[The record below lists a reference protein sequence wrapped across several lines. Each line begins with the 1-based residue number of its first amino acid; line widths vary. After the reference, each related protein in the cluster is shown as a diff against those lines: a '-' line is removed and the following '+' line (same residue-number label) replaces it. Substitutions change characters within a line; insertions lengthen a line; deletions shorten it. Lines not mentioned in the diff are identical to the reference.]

1 VPADAVTP
9 ASGAA
14 PESAPAPGAADAFRT
29 GGAPAAVEAGGA
41 GKPVPAPGV
50 LRDNALK
57 NAFGDGAEL
66 FPPADG
72 SPQAVAVEYA
82 LGRLGVLGRT
92 GKGKFDA
99 AAQESLASFQAGHGL
114 PATGKLNRPTLDAM
128 DQALAAL
135 PKEVPAARAAD
146 PMKYLS
152 DFDARGLSKVV
163 VHDRSKPVNWN
174 HPEIQQAY
182 GKFVGEYWDVLKSNK
197 VETDC
202 KTMALLFMDRFR
214 AKVKNDLGV
223 QMPSP
228 GVPPLEWKA
237 ATAGKPVGY
246 FQRFSELPHARGGYE
261 QAQAIQKLD
270 PEASMIPGVDLMTPE
285 INANMVGQAAKT
297 AVAWDPA
304 NDNKGDRAKPEVPV
318 DQLRAGDLIFID
330 HTGDGRWDHTV
341 NVVKVEKDEQGHA
354 RKLVLAVGSFD
365 DMKDADGSTAPRG
378 GFEINNYAEEVT
390 VDLDA
395 SGKIVR
401 SETTYTSEPQYLV
414 KPRYSATNTLME
426 LRPNGRI
433 KVGRWGD

>member
-1 VPADAVTP
+1 
-9 ASGAA
+9 
-14 PESAPAPGAADAFRT
+14 
-29 GGAPAAVEAGGA
+29 
-41 GKPVPAPGV
+41 V
-50 LRDNALK
+50 LQDNALK
-57 NAFGDGAEL
+57 NAFGEGAEL

-82 LGRLGVLGRT
+82 LGRLGALGRT

-99 AAQESLASFQAGHGL
+99 EAQEALASFQAGRGL
-114 PATGKLNRPTLDAM
+114 PATGKLNRPTLEAM
-128 DQALAAL
+128 DGALAEL
-135 PKEVPAARAAD
+135 PKEVPAVKSGD

-152 DFDARGLSKVV
+152 DFDARGLSKVQI
-163 VHDRSKPVNWN
+163 HDRSKPVDWN

-182 GKFVGEYWDVLKSNK
+182 GKFVGEYWDVLKANK

-214 AKVKNDLGV
+214 AKVKKDVGV
-223 QMPSP
+223 EMPMP
-228 GVPPLEWKA
+228 GVPPLQWKA
-237 ATAGKPVGY
+237 STAEKPAGY
-246 FQRFSELPHARGGYE
+246 FERFSELPHVRDGYG

-270 PEASMIPGVDLMTPE
+270 PDATMIPGVDLTTPE
-285 INANMVGQAAKT
+285 IDANMVGRAAKT
-297 AVAWDPA
+297 VVAWDPA
-304 NDNKGDRAKPEVPV
+304 HDNKGDKTKPEVPV
-318 DQLRAGDLIFID
+318 DQLRPGDLIFID

-341 NVVKVEKDEQGHA
+341 NVVKVEKDAQGHA
-354 RKLVLAVGSFD
+354 RKVVLAVGSFD

-395 SGKIVR
+395 SGKITH
-401 SETTYTSEPQYLV
+401 STTTYTSEPQYMV

-426 LRPNGRI
+426 LKPNGRI